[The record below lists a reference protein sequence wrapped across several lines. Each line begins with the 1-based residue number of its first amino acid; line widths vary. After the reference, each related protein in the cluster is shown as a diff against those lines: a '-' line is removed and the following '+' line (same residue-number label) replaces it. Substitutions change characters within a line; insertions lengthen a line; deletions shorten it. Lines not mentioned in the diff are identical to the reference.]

1 MHGIVVH
8 HLDEHTPLRDTY
20 LSDSSSLSSISSS
33 PSSSPCHRQQRNGKE
48 RVNES
53 YQSLPAVLQL
63 TLGLLGLWSPS
74 PMSHSKANLN
84 VHCQHT
90 VVTMIPGDGHDDDDG
105 IHLEKSSDG
114 VLFDE
119 NQNKTN
125 MVNKRKRCLISDV
138 IAVLYLLLTCAL
150 LTYDFQTYFRNF
162 WGKKSDILHLVSY
175 STYLFQVMV
184 IPFACL
190 FSRICYMIMGTRYR
204 QGYPLFRGFLSKRV
218 KILTGSRFGAKG
230 LSWFRLVCFLAWP
243 ITNATLRLANDYR
256 IRSNC
261 RSHLKV
267 YREVSHW
274 SALIGYIFYGCFCYL
289 IHIERVSFQCEV
301 RQISKY
307 ARDQASAKNIDGV
320 RRRILSF
327 YEHYHILR
335 RLIRCWM
342 AFTMVVATWGLTA
355 HLTWNY
361 LIYSNMDVHDPH
373 RTPDLI
379 RSLNILV
386 SAQKVMFFVVP
397 CIAIGGLNLEHVW
410 KRLKYEI
417 AKNQRYTYK
426 TYWRAINKYLHEIN
440 AENPREI
447 TPTLLFT
454 AIGFYLGLKL
464 DKGDQEFTKWNYPIS
479 CNTTEQHL

>member
-1 MHGIVVH
+1 MGKGQDHFLLH
-8 HLDEHTPLRDTY
+8 RHLIIIAAFEGNSQI
-20 LSDSSSLSSISSS
+20 LSN
-33 PSSSPCHRQQRNGKE
+33 C
-48 RVNES
+48 
-53 YQSLPAVLQL
+53 
-63 TLGLLGLWSPS
+63 
-74 PMSHSKANLN
+74 
-84 VHCQHT
+84 
-90 VVTMIPGDGHDDDDG
+90 
-105 IHLEKSSDG
+105 KSSQFVYNYISG
-114 VLFDE
+114 
-119 NQNKTN
+119 
-125 MVNKRKRCLISDV
+125 RLISDV
-138 IAVLYLLLTCAL
+138 IAVLYLLLSCAL

-190 FSRICYMIMGTRYR
+190 FSRIGFITMGTRYR
-204 QGYPLFRGFLSKRV
+204 QGSPLFRGFLSRRV

-256 IRSNC
+256 IGSNC
-261 RSHLKV
+261 HSRLAV
-267 YREVSHW
+267 YKEVSHW
-274 SALIGYIFYGCFCYL
+274 SALVGYIFYGCFCYL

-301 RQISKY
+301 RQISKF

-335 RLIRCWM
+335 RLIRWWM

-417 AKNQRYTYK
+417 AKNQRYAYK
-426 TYWRAINKYLHEIN
+426 SYWRAINKYLHEIN
-440 AENPREI
+440 ADNPREI

-464 DKGDQEFTKWNYPIS
+464 DKGDQEFIKWNYPIS